1 MGSIWHIGI
10 NSPSSIT
17 DTFFVQAVSNC
28 WMFPKLA
35 GCSVVVVCLFFWEW
49 KQELERRWRAETW
62 DRTVWVEV
70 QNRGSGKTGGLFCA
84 CLRTKLKQ
92 RSKAGV
98 GKRERTWTEQ
108 ICQIDT
114 SSREDIF
121 IFLFFP
127 KSRYKNECVVCF
139 FGFFFKRI
147 KWRRGGVYGENTW
160 WEQDIWRDGAK
171 ERSWKLGQY
180 FRLSAVKVSSAVE
193 HAAACVCTRKSTR
206 VQNIYSVSSL
216 CGFVHFFFTPC
227 ASVCSISSP
236 AIRHSLT
243 FSLAE
248 WRQLLAFPATVNLC
262 APVSAAPRFSL
273 QHHQALPL
281 NTHTAHRQWEVEVRR
296 RWWSFA
302 ECSLC
307 CLWMG
312 VPKNLVYQVE
322 IPSFS
327 PVYEFLKL

>member
-70 QNRGSGKTGGLFCA
+70 QNRGSEKTGGLFRA

-127 KSRYKNECVVCF
+127 KSRCKNECVVCF
-139 FGFFFKRI
+139 FWFFFKRI

-216 CGFVHFFFTPC
+216 CGFVHFFLLLVRVFV
-227 ASVCSISSP
+227 ASLLLQSDIHW
-236 AIRHSLT
+236 HSLWLNEDNYLL
-243 FSLAE
+243 SQ
-248 WRQLLAFPATVNLC
+248 QLLTCVLLSLLHLD
-262 APVSAAPRFSL
+262 SAYNTTKPCL
-273 QHHQALPL
+273 W
-281 NTHTAHRQWEVEVRR
+281 THTQLTDSGRWRLGGGGGALLSVVCAVYEWESRKT
-296 RWWSFA
+296 W
-302 ECSLC
+302 CTKL
-307 CLWMG
+307 
-312 VPKNLVYQVE
+312 KYQV
-322 IPSFS
+322 
-327 PVYEFLKL
+327 FLLFMNS